1 MKALRI
7 SLGVLAGSMMIATTG
22 GAQTVTPSNPQG
34 WMEETYGVSG
44 ASAQISGT
52 YARSGNGSVRI
63 QLADNLNSEA
73 DWGMTFGGG
82 ASYSLSSLSALSY
95 DWFRSSSS
103 TTSTLLAPAFALRM
117 TDGEYFVYEYAYNHV
132 GDPAADTWTTENLLG
147 GNFWFTG
154 NGTGTCDRYGAFTT
168 LAAFNTA
175 CYGGQGAFDSM
186 VMFMGYSI
194 AGTFDGAV
202 DNVVMTVTGGPS
214 ANYNFELDQQSV
226 VPEPSTYALMAAG
239 LLGVFAAARRRRQ
252 A

>member
-1 MKALRI
+1 MAAVTG
-7 SLGVLAGSMMIATTG
+7 SLMLATSV
-22 GAQTVTPSNPQG
+22 GAQVVTPANPQG
-34 WMEETYGVSG
+34 WAEYTYGVPG
-44 ASAQISGT
+44 ASAQISGA

-73 DWGMTFGGG
+73 DWGLTFGGG

-95 DWFRSSSS
+95 DWYRSSAS
-103 TTSTLLAPAFALRM
+103 TTSTLLAPAFAIGT
-117 TDGEYFVYEYAYNHV
+117 TDGEYLVYEYAYNHV
-132 GDPAADTWTTENLLG
+132 GDPPADTWTTENLLT

-154 NGTGTCDRYGAFTT
+154 NGAGACDRYGAFTT

-175 CYGGQGAFDSM
+175 CYGGQGAFNS
-186 VMFMGYSI
+186 VTMFMGYSI

-214 ANYNFELDQQSV
+214 FDYNFELSQQSV

-239 LLGVFAAARRRRQ
+239 LLGVFAARRRRRV
-252 A
+252 